1 MGWGV
6 AAGLDNQFPT
16 TGLFGG
22 ILDDLQVSFLLRMTQ
37 ARTDAETLTAP
48 KSTVLSGESASFSVS
63 SQISYAMPPNIVRS
77 VSQGYYA
84 GGGTEQLGIQQQVY
98 FQPVFTS
105 LNITPII
112 TQDKKNVLLN
122 IITMMQDFLEFK
134 THEVSAI
141 VQNPDGTSDIVGY
154 PVTVP
159 EMETSQVMTRVS
171 VPDGGTLLL
180 GGQKVTAE
188 VEKEVGVPILS
199 KIPIVGILFGNR
211 SKIRDNKILLILVK
225 PTIILQEE
233 REAEAI
239 SSMERGF

>member
-1 MGWGV
+1 V
-6 AAGLDNQFPT
+6 F
-16 TGLFGG
+16 
-22 ILDDLQVSFLLRMTQ
+22 
-37 ARTDAETLTAP
+37 
-48 KSTVLSGESASFSVS
+48 
-63 SQISYAMPPNIVRS
+63 
-77 VSQGYYA
+77 
-84 GGGTEQLGIQQQVY
+84 
-98 FQPVFTS
+98 FQPIFTS

-122 IITMMQDFLEFK
+122 ITTMMQDLLRFR
-134 THEVSAI
+134 THTVAAI
-141 VQNPDGTSDIVGY
+141 VNTDDQGEFVEY

-180 GGQKVTAE
+180 GGQKISVE

-199 KIPIVGILFGNR
+199 KIPIIGMVFGSR
-211 SKIRDNKILLILVK
+211 SKIRDNKVLLILVK

-239 SSMERGF
+239 AAMEHEL